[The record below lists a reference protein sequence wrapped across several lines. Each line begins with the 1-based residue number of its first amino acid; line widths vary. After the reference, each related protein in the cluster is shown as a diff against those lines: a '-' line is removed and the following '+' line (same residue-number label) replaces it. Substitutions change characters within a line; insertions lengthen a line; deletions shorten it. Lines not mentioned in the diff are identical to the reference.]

1 MPLKNQSHYKGLL
14 RIASLLMTLLLFT
27 PATQLS
33 AQEISK
39 SQPSWLS
46 VIEATS
52 PKCTQKL
59 LWYTKG
65 SEICAPTQTIGTYKW
80 QASMKRADTTKFMKT
95 CRSFFA
101 TATGQLVCDW
111 MQKYVNNILTLKGP
125 RDNCLT
131 YWKNLLDNAA
141 FIAQTNKSATVGSA
155 ISPYSA
161 KNSWICHP

>member
-1 MPLKNQSHYKGLL
+1 MPLKNKTHYKGLL

-27 PATQLS
+27 PATSLA

-39 SQPSWLS
+39 SEPSRLS

-52 PKCTQKL
+52 PKCTKKL
-59 LWYTKG
+59 VWYTKG
-65 SEICAPTQTIGTYKW
+65 SEICAPTKSVGSYKW

-101 TATGQLVCDW
+101 TTYGQLLCDW

-131 YWKNLLDNAA
+131 YWKDLLDNAA
-141 FIAQTNKSATVGSA
+141 LIGQTNKSATLGSLL
-155 ISPYSA
+155 SPYTA
-161 KNSWICHP
+161 EHSWICHP